1 MALTDKKRRSNR
13 CLVAARWPEGPIDYG
28 ILGPNIWSAWNALDN
43 GHHRPALC
51 ERPGS
56 FPRLAHFMLMAP
68 GAYDFPKAL
77 SSALRRRPRSTC
89 KPTTFWLSKIGSVV
103 SINLDCCSEADA
115 RDACDSIMS
124 GYVCRHHQ
132 GAIERQ
138 PDVVIFVSIRP

>member
-89 KPTTFWLSKIGSVV
+89 KPTTFWLSKTGSVV
-103 SINLDCCSEADA
+103 SI
-115 RDACDSIMS
+115 RS

-138 PDVVIFVSIRP
+138 PDIVIFVSIRP